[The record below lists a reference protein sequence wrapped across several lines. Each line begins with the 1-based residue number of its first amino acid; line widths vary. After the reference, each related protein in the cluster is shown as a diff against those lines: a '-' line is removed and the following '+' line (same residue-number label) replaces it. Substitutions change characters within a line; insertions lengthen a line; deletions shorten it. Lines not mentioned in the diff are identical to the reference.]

1 MSAYENVVEILK
13 EKKDEY
19 NSNPDYR
26 KFVERYKELL
36 KRGLIKKQ
44 EYEIP
49 PIDTIGTRRFQVEDK
64 EE

>member
-1 MSAYENVVEILK
+1 MSIYENVIGVLK
-13 EKKDEY
+13 EKEKTYE
-19 NSNPDYR
+19 NNPDYR
-26 KFVERYKELL
+26 KLFERYQDLL

-49 PIDTIGTRRFQVEDK
+49 PIDTIGKRQYQVEEK